1 MKCTKVHII
10 KWSGSG
16 RIGAVY
22 EDYDKA
28 CRVVK
33 YNNKKL
39 NFLYRLCGDRWVVQT
54 FDVK

>member
-16 RIGAVY
+16 RIDAVY